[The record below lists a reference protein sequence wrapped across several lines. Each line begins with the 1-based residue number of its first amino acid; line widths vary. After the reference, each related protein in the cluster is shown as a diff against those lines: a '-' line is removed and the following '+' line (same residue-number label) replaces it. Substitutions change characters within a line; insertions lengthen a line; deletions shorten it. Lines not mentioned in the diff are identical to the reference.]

1 MKFIADL
8 HIHSKFSRA
17 TSRDMDLEHI
27 CEWAKFKGIDL
38 IGTGDFTHP
47 LWLKELRFKLEP
59 KGNGLYAYRGVHFM
73 LSAEV
78 NNIFTKDEKVRKVHN
93 LMYAPSFDEAE
104 EINARLKQYA
114 DLSIDGR
121 PILPLYASRLVELV
135 TDVSPDCMVVPA
147 HAWTPHFSAFG
158 SNSGFNSLEECYEDQ
173 TPRIFALE
181 TGLSSDPAMNRRLS
195 ALDDCALISNSDAHS
210 PSKLGR
216 EANVFDCQM
225 DYATIRHVLK
235 TRDRKRFLYT
245 IEFFPEEGKYHY
257 DGHRD
262 CGMRLSPSET
272 KKHKGLCPSCG
283 KKVTVGVMHRVD
295 DLADRREGEFPENA
309 VPFKRLVPL
318 EEIVSLA
325 IGVGVGTQKVNQEY
339 HKLISH
345 FGSEFNVL
353 LEAPATELGRVTT
366 AVVAEAVIKVRE
378 GKVQVLPG
386 YDGEFGTIMISDKP
400 AEPAAKADKS
410 KSKKQMELF

>member
-38 IGTGDFTHP
+38 VGTGDFTHP
-47 LWLKELRFKLEP
+47 LWLKELRFKLESG
-59 KGNGLYAYRGVHFM
+59 GNGLYAYRGVHFM

-78 NNIFTKDEKVRKVHN
+78 NNIFTKDGKVRKVHN
-93 LMYAPSFDEAE
+93 IIYAPSFEEAE
-104 EINARLKQYA
+104 EINARLKQHA

-135 TDVSPDCMVVPA
+135 MDVSPDCMVVPA
-147 HAWTPHFSAFG
+147 HAWTPHFSVFG
-158 SNSGFNSLEECYEDQ
+158 SNSGFDSLEECYEDQ
-173 TPRIFALE
+173 TPNIFALE

-195 ALDDCALISNSDAHS
+195 ALDGHSLISNSDAHS

-225 DYATIRHVLK
+225 DYNTVRQVLK
-235 TRDRKRFLYT
+235 TRDKKRFLYT

-257 DGHRD
+257 DGHRA
-262 CGMRLSPSET
+262 CGVRLSPAET

-295 DLADRREGEFPENA
+295 ELADRREGEFPESA

-318 EEIVSLA
+318 EEIISLA
-325 IGVGVGTQKVNQEY
+325 IGFGVGTQKVNQEY

-353 LEAPATELGRVTT
+353 LDAPAAELGRVTT
-366 AVVAEAVIKVRE
+366 GPVAEAVIKVRE

-400 AEPAAKADKS
+400 AEPSKEIKK